1 MKNNKLTLKE
11 SELVDLIEKIA
22 KESRGNTIE
31 EQGGLK
37 KQIRKSNRA
46 KRKDDEATFKML
58 TNSLLNTNLVN
69 DDIEDVDYKK
79 YPKLNELSKLTL
91 MKQTIESA
99 TALYIIHSFYNA
111 GETCEERQDNF
122 NLDGLDDFLNKP
134 LNVVYG
140 GMESMSK
147 EIPGGVLRRTVSKF
161 IKKAEKLIN
170 MLYDHKTAQK
180 HFKEAGLEN
189 PMDQWAKIN
198 TYKATVSENATDLVM
213 DMVGIECA
221 TEEVVP
227 EKKSKLARLFKGK
240 KKSFE
245 V

>member
-1 MKNNKLTLKE
+1 MKKNKLTLKE

-22 KESRGNTIE
+22 KQTKD
-31 EQGGLK
+31 EQIQEQGLK

-46 KRKDDEATFKML
+46 KRKGDEATFKTLSNELL
-58 TNSLLNTNLVN
+58 TTNLVN

-198 TYKATVSENATDLVM
+198 TYKATVSENATDLVT
-213 DMVGIECA
+213 DMVYIDCA

-227 EKKSKLARLFKGK
+227 EKESKLARLFKGK
-240 KKSFE
+240 RKSFE